1 MAAHVQ
7 QQKAVIPG
15 HEEMIECLEGAFECQ
30 VLERQCYS
38 GSGPL
43 VKGSA
48 TRPLVKG
55 SATQAVLLWP
65 SCERQ
70 CYSGS
75 ATLALL

>member
-43 VKGSA
+43 VQANVPQREGIKLSTFEQSRA
-48 TRPLVKG
+48 TASSMP
-55 SATQAVLLWP
+55 
-65 SCERQ
+65 
-70 CYSGS
+70 
-75 ATLALL
+75 